1 MNPVQISNIAS
12 KLLVSELKDD
22 LNSIKQSNDLTTF
35 SLIKKDSEIQAVFIN
50 REKMVLCGEYFL
62 KRFLKKKFPEIK
74 YYSNF
79 KDGDFLKKKF
89 PEIKYYSNFKDGDFL
104 KKKTSIIKIS
114 GNVKKIFMLERT
126 LLNFLQH
133 LSSISTHTRLFKN
146 KIKGTNTKIL
156 DTRKTTTGLRKLEKY
171 AASIGGAN
179 NHRIGLFD
187 KIFIKDNHIK
197 ILGGIDNTLTMI
209 KKKKLKGF
217 IIECD
222 TISQVKKCLN
232 NSCNYILLDNMTTN
246 QVKEC
251 LNLKKN
257 FKKKIMFEVSGG
269 INLLNIKSYAKLG
282 VDFISTSKITN
293 SAKSVDIGLDIL

>member
-35 SLIKKDSEIQAVFIN
+35 SLIKKDSEIKAVFIN
-50 REKMVLCGEYFL
+50 REKIVLCGEYFL
-62 KRFLKKKFPEIK
+62 KKFLKKKFPEIK
-74 YYSNF
+74 YYSNY
-79 KDGDFLKKKF
+79 KDGDIL
-89 PEIKYYSNFKDGDFL
+89 E
-104 KKKTSIIKIS
+104 KKTSIIKIS
-114 GNVKKIFMLERT
+114 GNVKIIFMLERT

-171 AASIGGAN
+171 ASRIGGAN

-197 ILGGIDNTLTMI
+197 ILGGIDKTLAII

-232 NSCNYILLDNMTTN
+232 NSCDYILLDNMTTK

-257 FKKKIMFEVSGG
+257 FKRKIMFEVSGG

>member
-1 MNPVQISNIAS
+1 MNPVQISSIAS

-35 SLIKKDSEIQAVFIN
+35 SLIKKNVEIQAIFIN

-62 KRFLKKKFPEIK
+62 KKFLKKKFPEIK

-79 KDGDFLKKKF
+79 KDGDFL
-89 PEIKYYSNFKDGDFL
+89 E
-104 KKKTSIIKIS
+104 KKTSIIKIS

-126 LLNFLQH
+126 LLNFIQH

-171 AASIGGAN
+171 AAKIGGAN
-179 NHRIGLFD
+179 NHRTGLFD

-197 ILGGIDNTLTMI
+197 ILGGIDKTLTII
-209 KKKKLKGF
+209 KNKKIKGF

-232 NSCNYILLDNMTTN
+232 NSCDYILLDNMTTE

-257 FKKKIMFEVSGG
+257 YKRKIIFEVSGG

-293 SAKSVDIGLDIL
+293 SAKAVDIGLDIL